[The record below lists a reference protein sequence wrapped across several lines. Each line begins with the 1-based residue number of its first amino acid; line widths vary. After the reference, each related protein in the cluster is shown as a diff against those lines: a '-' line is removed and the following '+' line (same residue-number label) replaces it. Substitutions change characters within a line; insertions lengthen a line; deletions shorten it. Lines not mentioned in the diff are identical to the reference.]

1 MHVGRGLAGVR
12 ARGRGGRGGGRAV
25 VGGLARAEAEE
36 GEGEEE
42 GEGRRRRGRWRRPPR
57 GWRDRRRR
65 VVRAWDT
72 VRRGGV
78 VRGLRGGA
86 APDGGERPWRRRGEA
101 AQRETVPVQ
110 EGDRAGADIVV
121 VHGLAAAAA
130 PRRRA
135 LLRRRPPPLRP
146 PPPDA
151 RVPPF
156 PRRPRGR
163 DHDVSDKSSVGRN
176 EHV

>member
-1 MHVGRGLAGVR
+1 MMISPATLFFFFCLCA
-12 ARGRGGRGGGRAV
+12 
-25 VGGLARAEAEE
+25 
-36 GEGEEE
+36 
-42 GEGRRRRGRWRRPPR
+42 
-57 GWRDRRRR
+57 
-65 VVRAWDT
+65 
-72 VRRGGV
+72 
-78 VRGLRGGA
+78 
-86 APDGGERPWRRRGEA
+86 
-101 AQRETVPVQ
+101 ETVPVQ

-151 RVPPF
+151 RVPPL

-163 DHDVSDKSSVGRN
+163 GKKRHRLTVVAA
-176 EHV
+176 VLVLAQ